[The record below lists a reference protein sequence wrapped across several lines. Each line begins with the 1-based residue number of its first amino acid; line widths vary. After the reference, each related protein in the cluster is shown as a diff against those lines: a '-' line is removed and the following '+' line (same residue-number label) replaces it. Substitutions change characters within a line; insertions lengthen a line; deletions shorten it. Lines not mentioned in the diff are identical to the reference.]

1 MFMTLIST
9 ANALDLVVTTIV
21 VMFVSG
27 FFWTLGA
34 RLASR

>member
-9 ANALDLVVTTIV
+9 ANALDLIATTVV
-21 VMFVSG
+21 VMFFGG